1 MRGFTFMED
10 TLAETIRVEDEA
22 ERLVALQAL

>member
-1 MRGFTFMED
+1 MED